1 MHNRHHRFTS
11 VNMSGPRVRQLFV
24 ILILGTAVIFV
35 LTGLF
40 AMSQAERSAHA
51 TDLGK
56 VMSHFSTETLLY
68 LMGGELPYLTH
79 IPEVAA
85 KEPPYSRIFF
95 ELVTSVN
102 PEDPRSFLGSELPG
116 FALFDTEI
124 VVAGE
129 GVDYTSVPI
138 ESPPPPDL
146 EEKLNE
152 GSHPPG
158 KEEEKAP
165 PASASDKKKVF
176 IYHTHFTESYLPELS
191 GEDEPN
197 RAYDTKKNITRVGT
211 HLGKQLEKHGLG
223 ADVSTKGYNAEWNHL
238 YKASRETVVQAMERH
253 DDLQY
258 ILDIHRDAQRRKS
271 TTKEIRGEPYA
282 QIAFVIGTGHKDW
295 EKNQRFAMNL
305 HKKLDEL
312 YPGLSKG
319 VFRKTPMMGNGEYNQ
334 SLAPNS
340 VLVEIGGVDNTFEE
354 AYRSADA
361 LAQALAEI
369 HFDAVPVDAQPDGE

>member
-1 MHNRHHRFTS
+1 MRYRQHGFTT
-11 VNMSGPRVRQLFV
+11 VNMSDSRVRQLFV
-24 ILILGTAVIFV
+24 FLILGTAVIFI

-40 AMSQAERSAHA
+40 AMLQAERSAH
-51 TDLGK
+51 TSDLGK

-68 LMGGELPYLTH
+68 LMGGELPYLTSM
-79 IPEVAA
+79 PEVAD
-85 KEPPYSRIFF
+85 KEPPFSRIFF

-146 EEKLNE
+146 EEKLNDDAE
-152 GSHPPG
+152 EPS
-158 KEEEKAP
+158 KEEKQP
-165 PASASDKKKVF
+165 PAASGEKKVF

-191 GEDEPN
+191 GTNEPN
-197 RAYDTKKNITRVGT
+197 RAFDKEKNITQVGT
-211 HLGKQLEKHGLG
+211 RLGQMLERHGLG
-223 ADVSTKGYNAEWNHL
+223 ADVSTRGYNADWNQL
-238 YKASRETVVQAMERH
+238 YKASRETVVQAMKQH

-258 ILDIHRDAQRRKS
+258 ILDLHRDSQRRKA
-271 TTKEIRGEPYA
+271 TTKEIEGESYA

-295 EKNQRFAMNL
+295 EKNERFAMKL
-305 HKKLDEL
+305 HNKLDEL

-340 VLVEIGGVDNTFEE
+340 VLVEVGGVDNTFAE